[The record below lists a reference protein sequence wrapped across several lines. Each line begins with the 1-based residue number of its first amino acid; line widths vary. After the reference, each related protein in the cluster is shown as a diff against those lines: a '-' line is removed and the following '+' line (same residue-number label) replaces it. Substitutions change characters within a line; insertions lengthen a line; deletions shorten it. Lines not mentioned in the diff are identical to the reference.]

1 MLAWLEFVSCTIGGT
16 LVLTDAEIRGLNLRG
31 TQVSKIEAERLH
43 SEGIVA
49 LNKTTRVNG
58 IINLKGARIDGDLN
72 CFGCNINGGG
82 GLAFNAFGA
91 EIKGNVFLNNK
102 FKAKGQ
108 VDLSGTNIAGHI
120 ICDDGCFECH
130 SVKTDGK
137 ETREWALILDQATI
151 GGSVMLRFTDNID
164 NNEEKTYFY
173 AIGGVRMHTGRIGG
187 NLECGG
193 GRFRGSRQSEAI
205 SLAGTEIKGNVF
217 FTSNEKEQF
226 LATGTVQLVNAKIS
240 GSTYCGG

>member
-1 MLAWLEFVSCTIGGT
+1 MQQQRRDHPGRTCHLAVRRQSHPSRLPALFLALGGDANAVLHERALRVGGVWIDGGLDFEGCKVLAWLELVSCTIGGT

-108 VDLSGTNIAGHI
+108 VDLSGTNIAGHV
-120 ICDDGCFECH
+120 ICDDGCFEGH
-130 SVKTDGK
+130 SVKT
-137 ETREWALILDQATI
+137 
-151 GGSVMLRFTDNID
+151 M
-164 NNEEKTYFY
+164 
-173 AIGGVRMHTGRIGG
+173 
-187 NLECGG
+187 
-193 GRFRGSRQSEAI
+193 
-205 SLAGTEIKGNVF
+205 
-217 FTSNEKEQF
+217 
-226 LATGTVQLVNAKIS
+226 AKKRAN
-240 GSTYCGG
+240 GP